1 MSIKQVTVFGGSGFV
16 GRAIV
21 RALAQEGLQVRIAVR
36 RIELAESI
44 KTAGDVGQIPV
55 MRTNLRVPQS
65 VEAAIAGSDA
75 VINASGIPFQRGRQ
89 RYRTVHVAGAR
100 AIADAAQAAG
110 VERLVHVSGIG
121 AEHRSSTNRYIQ
133 SKIEGEDAIIAGF
146 PTATILRPSVVFGP
160 DDAMFNRMARIAA
173 TAPFVP
179 VVGGGTAR
187 VQPVFVGDVG
197 AAAVAVLARPE
208 TAKKVFE
215 LGGPRVYTYREVAAL
230 VLREIDR
237 DKPIVSVPA
246 FLMKIAGFFAEFL
259 PVPPIT
265 ADQVE
270 LLTQDNIARPGA
282 PGLADLGIAA
292 TAAEVILPTYL
303 DRFRIGG
310 RYNLHAPA

>member
-44 KTAGDVGQIPV
+44 KTAGDVGQITV

-65 VEAAIAGSDA
+65 VAAAIAGSDA

-110 VERLVHVSGIG
+110 VERLVHISGIG

-133 SKIEGEDAIIAGF
+133 SKTEGEDAIIAGF

-215 LGGPRVYTYREVAAL
+215 LGGPLVYTYREIAAL

-270 LLTQDNIARPGA
+270 LLTQDNVARPGA
-282 PGLADLGIAA
+282 PGLADLGIAT